1 MMGETGITKFDKGDE
16 NIDVEVTVAIRPEI
30 ALGDYAKLVPAY
42 KTPKITAAVV
52 KERVD
57 ELAMQQAELVTIEED
72 RALESG
78 DTVLMDFEGSIDGGI
93 KTFFLSVMAKIKSE
107 DTTRKTIR
115 ETIEEGFNLLG
126 GFGNLRSPVLVKP
139 NLCTIKDGT
148 GYSVTDT
155 EVVKTIVDLLLET
168 DSKLSI
174 KIIESDSQSKN
185 AEEAFVKFG
194 YTKFCQGQQDSGFD
208 VTTVE
213 LSRLPLSQ
221 ISFDGEYFKDPEL
234 PDILTSPHY
243 FISVAVAKTHGLSYI
258 TGVLKNLFGVL
269 PRKDMSVYHKQ
280 IHEIIT
286 DLARILRPELN
297 IVDARVGVE
306 DWNGPKT
313 HRIGAFILGRQPVS
327 VDATMTRIFDLD
339 PLNVGHLVKSRKHNL
354 GVLDPL
360 VIGESIEDASVKFS
374 PP

>member
-1 MMGETGITKFDKGDE
+1 MDS
-16 NIDVEVTVAIRPEI
+16 VALVKYRKDIRSTLEQG
-30 ALGDYAKLVPAY
+30 LGH
-42 KTPKITAAVV
+42 
-52 KERVD
+52 
-57 ELAMQQAELVTIEED
+57 
-72 RALESG
+72 
-78 DTVLMDFEGSIDGGI
+78 
-93 KTFFLSVMAKIKSE
+93 
-107 DTTRKTIR
+107 
-115 ETIEEGFNLLG
+115 LG
-126 GFGNLRSPVLVKP
+126 GFGKLKSTVLVKP
-139 NLCTIKDGT
+139 NICTIKDGT
-148 GYSVTDT
+148 GHSVTDI
-155 EVVKTIVDLLLET
+155 EVVKAVVELLLET

-185 AEEAFVKFG
+185 AEEVFVKFG
-194 YTKFCQGQQDSGFD
+194 YTKFCEDKQNSGFD
-208 VTTVE
+208 VTTVD
-213 LSRLPLSQ
+213 LSRLPLSK
-221 ISFDGEYFKDPEL
+221 ISFDGKYFKDPEL

-243 FISVAVAKTHGLSYI
+243 FISVAVAKTHELSYI
-258 TGVLKNLFGVL
+258 TGVMKNLFGVL

-327 VDATMTRIFDLD
+327 VDAIMTRIFELD
-339 PLNVGHLVKSRKHNL
+339 PFDVGHLVKSSKHNL

-360 VIGESIEDASVKFS
+360 VIGESIEGVRVKFS